1 MHHERVHRAKS
12 KARFYEPMLPKT
24 TLSQTERGS
33 YLVCLTRGTCTEF
46 TDLWEAEEHIRNLEK
61 AHLTQGLWDQRS
73 W

>member
-1 MHHERVHRAKS
+1 MHHVLMHRAKS
-12 KARFYEPMLPKT
+12 KAYIHGPMRPKT
-24 TLSQTERGS
+24 TLSQTEHGS

-61 AHLTQGLWDQRS
+61 AHLTRGCWDERS